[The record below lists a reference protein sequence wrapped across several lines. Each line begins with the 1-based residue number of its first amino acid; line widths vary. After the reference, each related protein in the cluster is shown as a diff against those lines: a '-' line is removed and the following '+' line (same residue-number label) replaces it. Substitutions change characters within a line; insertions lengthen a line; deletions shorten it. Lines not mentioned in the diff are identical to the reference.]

1 MKLKLGIPKGSLQ
14 EATIK
19 LFAKAGFNMVVSQ
32 RSYFPLIDDTEIEP
46 MLIRAQE
53 IPKYVASGVID
64 AGLTGFDWIKENKVE
79 VVVVEV
85 SELVYAKEEFK
96 PVRWVLAVP
105 NDSKI
110 KSAKDLEGKR
120 IATELVEVTKEYLKK
135 NKVNATVEFS
145 WGATEVK
152 PPYLADA
159 IVELTE
165 TGASLKASNLRI
177 VETILESTTR
187 FIANKKSYSDEWKKA
202 KIDNIV
208 LLLRS
213 ALNAEGKVGLK
224 MNVPNSKIKYVT
236 AIFAKRGINPTRS
249 PLVLG
254 GPKDSWSDIDVI
266 IEEKAVRNLIPQLK
280 KAGATGII
288 EYPLNKVVPDTDI

>member
-19 LFAKAGFNMVVSQ
+19 LFAKAGFNMVVSK
-32 RSYFPLIDDTEIEP
+32 RSYFPVIDDEEIEP

-53 IPKYVASGVID
+53 IPKYVANGVID
-64 AGLTGFDWIKENKVE
+64 AGLTGFDWIKENKAQ
-79 VVVVEV
+79 VVEV

-135 NKVNATVEFS
+135 NKVNASVEFS

-165 TGASLKASNLRI
+165 TGASLRASNLRI
-177 VETILESTTR
+177 VETLLESTTR
-187 FIANKKSYSDEWKKA
+187 FIANKKSYSDNWKKA

-208 LLLRS
+208 MLLKG

-224 MNVPNSKIKYVT
+224 MNVLCKKLSGSKVT
-236 AIFAKRGINPTRS
+236 DIFVKMGINPTIS
-249 PLVLG
+249 ELAEG
-254 GPKDSWSDIDVI
+254 NGFDIDVI
-266 IEEKAVRNLIPQLK
+266 IEEKKVRDLIPQLK
-280 KAGATGII
+280 KAGATDII
-288 EYPLNKVVPDTDI
+288 EYPLNKVVP

>member
-19 LFAKAGFNMVVSQ
+19 LFAKAGFDMIASH
-32 RSYFPLIDDTEIEP
+32 RSYFPSIDDVEIEP

-64 AGLTGFDWIKENKVE
+64 AGLTGFDWIKENKAKVE
-79 VVVVEV
+79 EIC
-85 SELVYAKEEFK
+85 ELIYAKEGLK

-105 NDSKI
+105 VNSKI
-110 KSAKDLEGKR
+110 KNAKDLEGKR

-135 NKVNATVEFS
+135 NKVNAIVEFS

-165 TGASLKASNLRI
+165 TGASLRASNLRI
-177 VETILESTTR
+177 VETLLESTTR
-187 FIANKKSYSDEWKKA
+187 LIANKKSYADKQKKA
-202 KIDNIV
+202 KIDNIA
-208 LLLRS
+208 LLLKG
-213 ALNAEGKVGLK
+213 ALNAEDKVGLK
-224 MNVPNSKIKYVT
+224 MNISMSKLSNITSIFSKIK
-236 AIFAKRGINPTRS
+236 INPTVS
-249 PLVLG
+249 KLAIGSGNAIEV
-254 GPKDSWSDIDVI
+254 V
-266 IEEKAVRNLIPQLK
+266 IEEKKVRDLIPQLK
-280 KAGATGII
+280 KAGATDIV
-288 EYPLNKVVPDTDI
+288 EYPLNKVVP

>member
-14 EATIK
+14 DATIK
-19 LFAKAGFNMVVSQ
+19 LFAKAGFNMIVGR
-32 RSYFPLIDDTEIEP
+32 RSYFPFIDDKEIEP

-64 AGLTGFDWIKENKVE
+64 AGLTGMDWVKENKAKVKE
-79 VVVVEV
+79 VA
-85 SELVYAKEEFK
+85 ELIYAKEGMK
-96 PVRWVLAVP
+96 PVKWVLAVP

-110 KSAKDLEGKR
+110 KNVKDLQGKR

-135 NKVNATVEFS
+135 KKVNAKVEFS

-165 TGASLKASNLRI
+165 TGASLRASNLRI
-177 VETILESTTR
+177 VETIMESTTR
-187 FIANKKSYSDEWKKA
+187 LIANKKAYSDKWKKA
-202 KIDNIV
+202 KIDSIA
-208 LLLRS
+208 LLLKG

-224 MNVPNSKIKYVT
+224 MNYMESYIPLTGFFLKM
-236 AIFAKRGINPTRS
+236 GINPTVS
-249 PLVLG
+249 PLADG
-254 GPKDSWSDIDVI
+254 KGCAIEVI
-266 IEEKAVRNLIPQLK
+266 IEEKKVRDLIPKLK
-280 KAGATGII
+280 KAGATDII
-288 EYPLNKVVPDTDI
+288 EYPLNKVVP

>member
-19 LFAKAGFNMVVSQ
+19 LFAKAGFNIVVSK
-32 RSYFPLIDDTEIEP
+32 RSYFPAIDDEEIEP

-79 VVVVEV
+79 VVEV

-96 PVRWVLAVP
+96 SVRWVLAVP

-135 NKVNATVEFS
+135 NKVNAKVEFS

-165 TGASLKASNLRI
+165 TGASLRASNLRI

-187 FIANKKSYSDEWKKA
+187 FIANKKSYSDQCKKA

-208 LLLRS
+208 LLLRG

-224 MNVPNSKIKYVT
+224 MNVPEKTFNKLT
-236 AIFAKRGINPTRS
+236 DIFEDMGINPTVS
-249 PLVLG
+249 PLHKG
-254 GPKDSWSDIDVI
+254 GGYAVEVVID
-266 IEEKAVRNLIPQLK
+266 ENKVRDLIPILK
-280 KAGATGII
+280 KAGAQVIV
-288 EYPLNKVVPDTDI
+288 EYPLNKVVP

>member
-19 LFAKAGFNMVVSQ
+19 LFAKAGFNMIVGR
-32 RSYFPLIDDTEIEP
+32 RSYFPSIDDVEIEP

-64 AGLTGFDWIKENKVE
+64 AGLTGMDWVKENKAK
-79 VVVVEV
+79 VVEIC
-85 SELVYAKEEFK
+85 ELIYAKEGFK

-110 KSAKDLEGKR
+110 KSVKDLQGKR

-135 NKVNATVEFS
+135 NKVKAEVEFS

-165 TGASLKASNLRI
+165 TGASLRASNLRI

-187 FIANKKSYSDEWKKA
+187 LIANKKSYADKQKKA
-202 KIDNIV
+202 KIDNIA
-208 LLLRS
+208 LLLKG
-213 ALNAEGKVGLK
+213 ALNAEDKVGLK
-224 MNVPNSKIKYVT
+224 MNIPKSKLSNIT
-236 AIFAKRGINPTRS
+236 SIFSKMGINPTMSR
-249 PLVLG
+249 LALE
-254 GPKDSWSDIDVI
+254 GPATFWFAIEVV
-266 IEEKAVRNLIPQLK
+266 IEEKKVRDLIPQLK
-280 KAGATGII
+280 KVGATDIV
-288 EYPLNKVVPDTDI
+288 EYPLNKVVP

>member
-32 RSYFPLIDDTEIEP
+32 RSYFPSIDDAEIEP

-64 AGLTGFDWIKENKVE
+64 AGLTGFDWIKENKVK
-79 VVVVEV
+79 VVEV
-85 SELVYAKEEFK
+85 SELIYAKEGLK

-105 NDSKI
+105 TDSKI
-110 KSAKDLEGKR
+110 KNAKDLEGKR
-120 IATELVEVTKEYLKK
+120 ISTELVEVTKEYLRKK
-135 NKVNATVEFS
+135 KVNAIVEFS

-165 TGASLKASNLRI
+165 TGASLRASNLRI
-177 VETILESTTR
+177 VETLMESTTR
-187 FIANKKSYSDEWKKA
+187 FIANKKSYSDKWKRA
-202 KIDNIV
+202 KIENIA
-208 LLLRS
+208 LLLKG
-213 ALNAEGKVGLK
+213 ALNAAEKVGLK
-224 MNVPNSKIKYVT
+224 MNVSTRKQGEYSTVVN
-236 AIFAKRGINPTRS
+236 IFYDMGINPTISTLYADEWRA
-249 PLVLG
+249 VE
-254 GPKDSWSDIDVI
+254 VI
-266 IEEKAVRNLIPQLK
+266 IEEKKVRDLIPQLK
-280 KAGATGII
+280 KAGATDII
-288 EYPLNKVVPDTDI
+288 EYPLNKVVP

>member
-14 EATIK
+14 ESTLR
-19 LFAKAGFNMVVSQ
+19 LFAKAGFNMIVGK
-32 RSYFPLIDDTEIEP
+32 RSYFPSIDDAEIEP

-64 AGLTGFDWIKENKVE
+64 AGLTGMDWVKENKAKVTE
-79 VVVVEV
+79 VC
-85 SELVYAKEEFK
+85 ELIYAKEGMK
-96 PVRWVLAVP
+96 PVKWVLAVP

-110 KSAKDLEGKR
+110 NSVKDLQGKR

-135 NKVNATVEFS
+135 NKVNAIVEFS

-165 TGASLKASNLRI
+165 TGASLRASNLRI
-177 VETILESTTR
+177 IDTILESTTR
-187 FIANKKSYSDEWKKA
+187 LIANNKSYSDKWKKA
-202 KIDNIV
+202 KIDNIA
-208 LLLRS
+208 LLLKG

-224 MNVPNSKIKYVT
+224 MNVLYKKKQCSQVT
-236 AIFAKRGINPTRS
+236 DIFVNMGINPTIS
-249 PLVLG
+249 KLAEGNGYAVE
-254 GPKDSWSDIDVI
+254 VI
-266 IEEKAVRNLIPQLK
+266 IEEEKVKDLIPLLK
-280 KAGATGII
+280 KAGASDII
-288 EYPLNKVVPDTDI
+288 EYPLNKVVP